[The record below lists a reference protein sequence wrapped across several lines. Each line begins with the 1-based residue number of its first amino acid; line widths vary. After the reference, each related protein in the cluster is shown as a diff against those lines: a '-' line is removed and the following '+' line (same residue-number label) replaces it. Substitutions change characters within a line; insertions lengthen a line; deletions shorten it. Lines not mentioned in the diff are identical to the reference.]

1 MYSYKESER
10 VETPGVVNIGLTSRI
25 MFNVSVEMQ
34 SAQNTT
40 VNSNKQYVSVETP
53 AVVIN

>member
-1 MYSYKESER
+1 M
-10 VETPGVVNIGLTSRI
+10 ETPGVVNIGLTSRI